1 MRALFT
7 LLVFAA
13 AAGAGGWYWYR
24 TQNTSTVPNWNKA
37 TVDRGNIDLTIRST
51 GTLEPREV
59 VDVGAQVVGMVKQF
73 GEDKTMPGGEIYWN
87 SKVDVGTVLAVIDDS
102 IYKAQLDL
110 ATANMESA
118 KAKVVSAQATLKDD
132 AADFERAK
140 LKFAKN
146 AISQSDLDAAE
157 ASYETAKANVDVAVA
172 TVAQDEATMN
182 LAKTNEDYTIIKS
195 PVKGTIID
203 RRVNIGQTVVAS
215 LSAPSLF
222 LIAQDLTKLQIW
234 ASVSEADIGQIH
246 EGQKTTFKVDAWGEQ
261 VFNGTVSQVRLNA
274 TMNQNVVTYT
284 VVVDTD
290 NSDGK
295 LKPYQTATIE
305 FDAGRHDNVLMV
317 PNAALQWRPV
327 GQQLAYV
334 APESRTAAGGH
345 HSHSTDPNSAAKKS
359 KDKLDRGTVW
369 VFDGQWLRPEH
380 VKIGVTDQVNTEI
393 ISGDVNAG
401 DQVVLGE
408 EHGAVDADA
417 TENPFRAQKSSKRDS
432 RPTFLPHRTRGA
444 DPMELIRIENLFKT
458 YFLGEVDV
466 PVLKGVSITIV
477 KGEMVALMGVS
488 GSGKSTLMNILG
500 LLDRPT
506 SGGYWLNGQEVSR
519 LSADRRAKVRNRNIG
534 FVFQSFNLLPR
545 STAIEQVRM
554 PAAGLRGHALG
565 ESRRTPPSDHVVGE
579 RRPRTTARSRAVAA
593 LRRSAAT
600 CGHFAR
606 PGESSADSAGR
617 RANRKSRF
625 AHQRRNLADVS
636 AIE

>member
-1 MRALFT
+1 
-7 LLVFAA
+7 
-13 AAGAGGWYWYR
+13 
-24 TQNTSTVPNWNKA
+24 
-37 TVDRGNIDLTIRST
+37 
-51 GTLEPREV
+51 
-59 VDVGAQVVGMVKQF
+59 MVKQF

-140 LKFAKN
+140 LTFAKN

-172 TVAQDEATMN
+172 TVAQDEATLN

-317 PNAALQWRPV
+317 PNAALYGARWVSSWPTSRPKV
-327 GQQLAYV
+327 RNGRRRPSFPLDR
-334 APESRTAAGGH
+334 PEFRGE
-345 HSHSTDPNSAAKKS
+345 KEQS
-359 KDKLDRGTVW
+359 KLHRGTVW

-393 ISGDVNAG
+393 ISGDVKAG

-417 TENPFRAQKSSKRDS
+417 TENPFAPKIFKR
-432 RPTFLPHRTRGA
+432 
-444 DPMELIRIENLFKT
+444 E
-458 YFLGEVDV
+458 
-466 PVLKGVSITIV
+466 IV
-477 KGEMVALMGVS
+477 A
-488 GSGKSTLMNILG
+488 
-500 LLDRPT
+500 
-506 SGGYWLNGQEVSR
+506 
-519 LSADRRAKVRNRNIG
+519 
-534 FVFQSFNLLPR
+534 
-545 STAIEQVRM
+545 
-554 PAAGLRGHALG
+554 
-565 ESRRTPPSDHVVGE
+565 
-579 RRPRTTARSRAVAA
+579 
-593 LRRSAAT
+593 RRSY
-600 CGHFAR
+600 
-606 PGESSADSAGR
+606 S
-617 RANRKSRF
+617 
-625 AHQRRNLADVS
+625 
-636 AIE
+636 